1 MEGLGQQCRGGARG
15 GGPVRAPTT
24 NKEVFDAEV
33 FAVLQA
39 VKLLSERNEG
49 GQDYMVFSD
58 SQAAVARIQHS
69 GCGPAQAL
77 ARAAIESYELRQRG
91 NSVTVQWTPAHAGV
105 EGNEHA
111 GARAKRAAE
120 GENVTPLVQ
129 CNHERSLDEATP
141 SNKR

>member
-1 MEGLGQQCRGGARG
+1 MEGLGRQCRGGARG

-39 VKLLSERNEG
+39 VKLLSERNEE
-49 GQDYMVFSD
+49 GQDYTVLSD
-58 SQAAVARIQHS
+58 SQAAVDRIQHS

-77 ARAAIESYELRQRG
+77 ARAAIEWSYELRQRG
-91 NSVTVQWTPAHAGV
+91 NSVTVRWTPAHAGV

-111 GARAKRAAE
+111 ATRWPE
-120 GENVTPLVQ
+120 Q
-129 CNHERSLDEATP
+129 CVSPRTIINSGT
-141 SNKR
+141 